1 MFHHSVKVPRHFKI
15 AANIVKKVTEEGGS
29 IKTLLYDD
37 KLKHFVSKVAINN
50 V

>member
-1 MFHHSVKVPRHFKI
+1 MFKHSVRVPRHFKI

-37 KLKHFVSKVAINN
+37 KLKHFVSKVVVWNK
-50 V
+50 